1 MQEKIM
7 KKIGQK
13 ATSFALALGIAVAGF
28 SPANAASVNLAGG
41 GATFQA
47 DFQSKCLASFN
58 AQAASAR
65 KVTPSSTD
73 DVKVSYAGVG
83 SGAGRTGLANG
94 TYAFAGADSLGK
106 VDATTGNTGLTPAN
120 SVWFPVAA
128 APLAIIVKLS
138 GISSLRLDTL
148 TLSQVLNGTI
158 TTWNDPK
165 IVALNS
171 GLTLPSTRI
180 TVVSRADTSG
190 STGNLKT
197 YLNKNLTALGAS
209 TSTASA
215 ANKALANLQ
224 KVKWTSGGQTQADEF
239 ARGGI
244 GATGSP
250 ALVAAVGSAN
260 GRIGYADLSDV
271 TSDLTIVTMQN
282 VAGQWVKP
290 TAASAAL
297 YVAASGVLTPD
308 TDTTYTNN
316 GGIYKVDFTKSV
328 ANAYQITFITY
339 FVGKKGL
346 GTKNDQVRLY
356 ANYVLK
362 SCSPTPSIIGATGY
376 VTVGS
381 ALIANAKLQ
390 VAKITNT
397 N

>member
-1 MQEKIM
+1 
-7 KKIGQK
+7 
-13 ATSFALALGIAVAGF
+13 
-28 SPANAASVNLAGG
+28 
-41 GATFQA
+41 
-47 DFQSKCLASFN
+47 
-58 AQAASAR
+58 
-65 KVTPSSTD
+65 
-73 DVKVSYAGVG
+73 
-83 SGAGRTGLANG
+83 
-94 TYAFAGADSLGK
+94 
-106 VDATTGNTGLTPAN
+106 
-120 SVWFPVAA
+120 
-128 APLAIIVKLS
+128 VKLN

-158 TTWNDPK
+158 NKWNDAK
-165 IVALNS
+165 IAALNP
-171 GLTLPSTRI
+171 GLTLPNTTI

-197 YLNKNLTALGAS
+197 YLNKNLTALGTS
-209 TSTASA
+209 GSTAA
-215 ANKALANLQ
+215 IKALANAQ

-250 ALVAAVGSAN
+250 ALVKAVGDAN

-297 YVAASGVLTPD
+297 YVAASGVLTSSS
-308 TDTTYTNN
+308 DTTNTTN
-316 GGIYKVDFTKSV
+316 GGIYTVDFTKSV

-339 FVGKKGL
+339 FVGKKGQ

-356 ANYVLK
+356 ANYVLNK
-362 SCSPTPSIIGATGY
+362 CSPTPSTIGATGY

-381 ALIANAKLQ
+381 ALIANAKSQ
-390 VAKITNT
+390 VAKITN
-397 N
+397 